1 MVLKMNKIAELKE
14 LYAIETEAGFDIKMD
29 NDTLVTVEQ
38 LNATEYGQPRF
49 EVTNHVAQGL
59 PRLDPTYRKLG
70 AKQFVYWYN
79 NTPKLA
85 SLIMKTLLN
94 SPWNGVE

>member
-1 MVLKMNKIAELKE
+1 MNKIAELKD
-14 LYAIETEAGFDIKMD
+14 LKAVETEKGFDIKMD
-29 NDTLVTVEQ
+29 NETLVTVES
-38 LNATEYGQPRF
+38 LNVSKYGQPRF

-59 PRLDPTYRKLG
+59 PRLDCTYRKIG
-70 AKQFVYWYN
+70 STQFVYWYN

-85 SLIMKTLLN
+85 SLIMKTLLS